1 MQETVHLVGI
11 TGQSAVII
19 TLPLRHMYTSIH
31 LHSFQFIYIISLS
44 YLLYTEYTDS
54 TRTN

>member
-11 TGQSAVII
+11 TGQSTVII

-31 LHSFQFIYIISLS
+31 LHSFQFIYIIGLS